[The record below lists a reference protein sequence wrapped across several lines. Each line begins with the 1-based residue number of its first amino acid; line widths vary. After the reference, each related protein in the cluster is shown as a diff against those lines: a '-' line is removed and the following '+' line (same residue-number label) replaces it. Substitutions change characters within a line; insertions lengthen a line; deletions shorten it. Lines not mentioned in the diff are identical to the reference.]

1 MEKKLGRWYLLEL
14 VEKNNELKIELYKK
28 LLEGEQ
34 YQCIDIY
41 YNFHAKEYEKALD
54 IYNSMNLK
62 NVFDKFK
69 ELKMAETLKRD
80 INHYLERANLRKTD
94 LEFYVKSLEEF
105 VAQCKEGDE
114 DYLEELRK
122 EIKSCKNA
130 IEEENEIISKMEDQ
144 LEKIK

>member
-1 MEKKLGRWYLLEL
+1 
-14 VEKNNELKIELYKK
+14 
-28 LLEGEQ
+28 
-34 YQCIDIY
+34 
-41 YNFHAKEYEKALD
+41 
-54 IYNSMNLK
+54 MNLK

-80 INHYLERANLRKTD
+80 INHFLERANLRKTN

-114 DYLEELRK
+114 DYLEELQK

-130 IEEENEIISKMEDQ
+130 VEEENEIISKMEDQ